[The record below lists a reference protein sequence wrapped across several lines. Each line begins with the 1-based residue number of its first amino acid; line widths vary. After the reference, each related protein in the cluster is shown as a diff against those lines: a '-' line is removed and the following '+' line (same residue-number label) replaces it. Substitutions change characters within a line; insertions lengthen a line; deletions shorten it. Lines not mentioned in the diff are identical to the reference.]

1 MTFAMGGARMK
12 LAALLIV
19 IPLLA
24 GCAHLPVATTASGA
38 QAPPSAAAVDSGPSP
53 DANAVLATIPEPLAQ
68 GQKVAP
74 ATPAPGESPA
84 RAPIPAT
91 AAGGG
96 AALAA
101 GAATGAHDTASVPG
115 AVDTAVIVPAD
126 TVRAD
131 VPVPAPTQPLKPAPT
146 IAAGALIATQAPPP
160 PPAPE
165 KTAPA
170 EPDTC
175 WRLQVGAPGTKDEAE
190 KMRKAAASQL
200 LVPFVVE
207 YEKQR
212 YKIRT
217 QDCLDATAVEAMR
230 QRAKLAGFPEAF
242 RVRGRIK

>member
-1 MTFAMGGARMK
+1 MSFAMDGARRN
-12 LAALLIV
+12 LGALLIA

-24 GCAHLPVATTASGA
+24 GCAHVPASSTTSSA
-38 QAPPSAAAVDSGPSP
+38 QVPPSAAAVDSGPSP

-84 RAPIPAT
+84 RAPIPAAT
-91 AAGGG
+91 ATGAG
-96 AALAA
+96 AIAA

-115 AVDTAVIVPAD
+115 AVDTAVMVPAD

-146 IAAGALIATQAPPP
+146 IAAGALIASQPPPP

-165 KTAPA
+165 KAG
-170 EPDTC
+170 PDTC
-175 WRLQVGAPGTKDEAE
+175 WRLQVGAPAGKDEAE
-190 KMRKAAASQL
+190 KVRKAAESQL
-200 LVPFVVE
+200 LVPFVVQF
-207 YEKQR
+207 EKQR

-217 QDCLDATAVEAMR
+217 QDCLDAAGVESMR
-230 QRAKLAGFPEAF
+230 RRAQLAGFPEAF
-242 RVRGRIK
+242 RVRGKIQ

>member
-1 MTFAMGGARMK
+1 MIHAMDGARRNVS
-12 LAALLIV
+12 ALLIA

-24 GCAHLPVATTASGA
+24 GCAHLPASTTTSA
-38 QAPPSAAAVDSGPSP
+38 QTPPSTAAVDSGPSA

-84 RAPIPAT
+84 RAPIPAAT
-91 AAGGG
+91 ATGAG
-96 AALAA
+96 AVAA

-115 AVDTAVIVPAD
+115 AVDTAVMVPAD

-146 IAAGALIATQAPPP
+146 IAAGALIATQSPPP
-160 PPAPE
+160 PPAAE
-165 KTAPA
+165 KPA
-170 EPDTC
+170 VPDTC
-175 WRLQVGAPGTKDEAE
+175 WRLQVGAPSAKDEAE
-190 KMRKAAASQL
+190 KVRKAAASQL

-217 QDCLDATAVEAMR
+217 QDCLDAAGVESMR
-230 QRAKLAGFPEAF
+230 LRAKLAGFPEAF
-242 RVRGRIK
+242 RVRGKTK